1 MTNVEGVARVA
12 QSKKKDS
19 APPTVQYFAA
29 VLRLLRERAGLTQD
43 ELGALMNYTGSA
55 VSAVETCAKPPT
67 DEFIDAAEKALD
79 AGGLLRSA
87 IKYLRL
93 ERYPAHFQ
101 GFVQLEQAALSVSSY
116 CTQLIHGLLQ
126 TEGYA
131 REVLLCAFPPLDADE
146 VEQLT
151 EARMERKSL
160 LDRKPMAVINVVL
173 EEAALR
179 RQIGGAEAM
188 HAQYAH
194 LIECASRPNVVIQ
207 LMPTSRAGHAG
218 LQGPMTVIEMPD
230 ETPVAYLEGHGK
242 SILMSKPEEVGVL
255 TRRYAMIR
263 SQALG
268 PEETVGIIE
277 QLMGDL

>member
-1 MTNVEGVARVA
+1 VVEGVARVA

-87 IKYLRL
+87 IKYLKL

-101 GFVQLEQAALSVSSY
+101 GFVQLEQEALSVSSY
-116 CTQLIHGLLQ
+116 CTHLIDGLLQ
-126 TEGYA
+126 TQEYA
-131 REVLLCAFPPLDADE
+131 RALFDYAFPPVDEDE
-146 VEQLT
+146 VELLVA
-151 EARMERKSL
+151 ARMDRKAL
-160 LDRKPMAVINVVL
+160 LDRKPVAVVSVVL
-173 EEAALR
+173 EEGVLR
-179 RQIGGAEAM
+179 RLIGGPEIM
-188 HAQYAH
+188 RPQYEH
-194 LIECASRPNVVIQ
+194 LIACAARSNVVVQ
-207 LMPTSRAGHAG
+207 VMPTSRAGHAG
-218 LQGPMTVIEMPD
+218 LAGPMTLV
-230 ETPVAYLEGHGK
+230 ETPEETPLVYLEGQGK
-242 SILMSKPEEVGVL
+242 SNLVSKPDEVGVL
-255 TRRYAMIR
+255 ARRYAMIR

-268 PEETVGIIE
+268 PEESVVFIE
-277 QLMGDL
+277 QLMGEL

>member
-1 MTNVEGVARVA
+1 MA

-87 IKYLRL
+87 IKYLKL

-101 GFVQLEQAALSVSSY
+101 GFVQLEQEALSVSSY
-116 CTQLIHGLLQ
+116 CTHLIDGLLQ
-126 TEGYA
+126 TKEYA
-131 REVLLCAFPPLDADE
+131 RALFDYAFPPVDEEE
-146 VEQLT
+146 VELLVA
-151 EARMERKSL
+151 ARMDRKAL
-160 LDRKPMAVINVVL
+160 LDRKPVAVVSVVL
-173 EEAALR
+173 EEGVLR
-179 RQIGGAEAM
+179 RSIGGPEIM
-188 HAQYAH
+188 RPQYEH
-194 LIECASRPNVVIQ
+194 LIACAARSNVVVQ
-207 LMPTSRAGHAG
+207 VMPMSQAGHAG
-218 LQGPMTVIEMPD
+218 LAGPMTLL
-230 ETPVAYLEGHGK
+230 ETPEETPLIYLEGQGK
-242 SILMSKPEEVGVL
+242 SILVSKPDEVGVL
-255 TRRYAMIR
+255 ARRYAMIR

-268 PEETVGIIE
+268 PEESVVFIE
-277 QLMGDL
+277 QLMGEL

>member
-1 MTNVEGVARVA
+1 MA

-87 IKYLRL
+87 IKYLKL

-101 GFVQLEQAALSVSSY
+101 GFVQLEQEALRVSSY
-116 CTQLIHGLLQ
+116 CTQLIDGLLQ

-131 REVLLCAFPPLDADE
+131 REVLKAAFPPLEPDE
-146 VEQLT
+146 VEALT
-151 EARMERKSL
+151 QARMDRKAL
-160 LDRKPMAVINVVL
+160 LDRKPMAVVNVIL
-173 EEAALR
+173 DEPALR
-179 RQIGGAEAM
+179 RQLGGPEIMGAQ
-188 HAQYAH
+188 HAY
-194 LIECASRPNVVIQ
+194 LIECAARPNVVIQ
-207 LMPTSRAGHAG
+207 VLPMSPGGHAG
-218 LQGPMTVIEMPD
+218 LQGPMKLV
-230 ETPVAYLEGHGK
+230 ETADQAALAYTESHGK
-242 SILMSKPEEVGVL
+242 STLISKPNEAAVL
-255 TRRYAMIR
+255 ARRYAMIR

-268 PEETVGIIE
+268 PEESVSFIE
-277 QLMGDL
+277 QLMGEL

>member
-1 MTNVEGVARVA
+1 MA

-29 VLRLLRERAGLTQD
+29 VLRLLRERSGLTQD

-101 GFVQLEQAALSVSSY
+101 GLAQLEQEALSLSSY
-116 CTQLIHGLLQ
+116 CTHLIHGLLQ
-126 TEGYA
+126 TEEYTTA
-131 REVLLCAFPPLDADE
+131 LFDYAFPPLDREE
-146 VEQLT
+146 VTKLVA
-151 EARMERKSL
+151 ARMDRKAL
-160 LDRKPMAVINVVL
+160 FDRKPAAVVNVIL

-179 RQIGGAEAM
+179 RHIGGPEVM
-188 HAQYAH
+188 RAQYAH
-194 LIECASRPNVVIQ
+194 LTECTARPNVVVQ
-207 LMPTSRAGHAG
+207 VMPMSQAGHAG
-218 LQGPMTVIEMPD
+218 LPGPMTLIETPE
-230 ETPVAYLEGHGK
+230 ETPVAYLEGHGQ
-242 SILMSKPEEVGVL
+242 SILLSKPEEVGVL
-255 TRRYAMIR
+255 ARRYAMIR
-263 SQALG
+263 SQALR
-268 PEETVGIIE
+268 PEESVRFIE
-277 QLMGDL
+277 KLMGEL

>member
-1 MTNVEGVARVA
+1 MTDVEGVARVA
-12 QSKKKDS
+12 QSKKQDS

-93 ERYPAHFQ
+93 ERYPVYFQ
-101 GFVQLEQAALSVSSY
+101 GFVQLEQEALSIASY
-116 CTQLIHGLLQ
+116 CTQVIHGLLQ
-126 TEGYA
+126 TEGYIRA
-131 REVLLCAFPPLDADE
+131 LLACNYPPFEDAE
-146 VEQLT
+146 LEQLVQG
-151 EARMERKSL
+151 R
-160 LDRKPMAVINVVL
+160 LDRKAIFDRKPRALIHVIL

-179 RQIGGAEAM
+179 RQIGGPEVM
-188 HAQYAH
+188 SHQYEH
-194 LIECASRPNVVIQ
+194 LVECAARPGVSIQ
-207 LMPTSRAGHAG
+207 VMPMNQAEHAG
-218 LQGPMTVIEMPD
+218 LRGPFTVIE
-230 ETPVAYLEGHGK
+230 TPEDTSLVYTESHGE
-242 SILMSKPEEVGVL
+242 SILVSKPDKVAAL

-263 SQALG
+263 TQALR
-268 PEETVGIIE
+268 PDESVCFIE
-277 QLMGDL
+277 QLMGER

>member
-1 MTNVEGVARVA
+1 VVEGVARVA

-29 VLRLLRERAGLTQD
+29 VLRLLRERAGFTQD

-93 ERYPAHFQ
+93 ERYPVYFQ
-101 GFVQLEQAALSVSSY
+101 GFVQLEQEAVAVSSY
-116 CTQLIHGLLQ
+116 CTQVIDGLLQ
-126 TEGYA
+126 TKDYA
-131 REVLLCAFPPLDADE
+131 RALLKSNYPPFEPEEL
-146 VEQLT
+146 EQLV
-151 EARMERKSL
+151 EARMDRKAL
-160 LDRKPMAVINVVL
+160 LTRKPMALMHTIL

-179 RQIGGAEAM
+179 RRIGGAEVM
-188 HAQYAH
+188 RAQLRH
-194 LIECASRPNVVIQ
+194 LIECAQLPNVTIQ
-207 LMPTSRAGHAG
+207 VMSLTHAEHAG
-218 LQGPMTVIEMPD
+218 LRGPFTVL
-230 ETPVAYLEGHGK
+230 ETADQTALVYMESNGK
-242 SILMSKPEEVGVL
+242 STLTTKPEEVGEL
-255 TRRYAMIR
+255 SRRYAMIR
-263 SQALG
+263 TQALG
-268 PEETVGIIE
+268 PKESVSFIE